1 MLCPCVLQPLL
12 TAPCSARTIK
22 PPLSRRLPPL
32 VAPSR
37 ARAPAAGLGGGAGLP
52 PQEDAGLPRPRRCAE
67 TDRLRW
73 RLRAARWRHRTAGR
87 PGTAPAPLGRPS
99 KTYYS
104 FPFIELIEMQ
114 FVKYIRRPAFLIRWI
129 IQYEYFIRLFVF
141 SPLPLGWVSCIYH
154 QRDASLLQRNT
165 CLGAGCG
172 FMPHGQVFMWRWL
185 FSSRSRGGVYDTKG
199 SRLESQTPVCYS
211 VFFKQWEFIGLW
223 IFMWLLSQHTHTNE
237 VCKITHS
244 PWASASLFSSAVSK
258 VAIKE
263 LFLNEGKIH
272 QIR

>member
-1 MLCPCVLQPLL
+1 MSTLL
-12 TAPCSARTIK
+12 GCLSSRLSPWAGSLVFITRGMQRIASAEK
-22 PPLSRRLPPL
+22 YLS
-32 VAPSR
+32 
-37 ARAPAAGLGGGAGLP
+37 G
-52 PQEDAGLPRPRRCAE
+52 
-67 TDRLRW
+67 
-73 RLRAARWRHRTAGR
+73 
-87 PGTAPAPLGRPS
+87 
-99 KTYYS
+99 
-104 FPFIELIEMQ
+104 
-114 FVKYIRRPAFLIRWI
+114 
-129 IQYEYFIRLFVF
+129 
-141 SPLPLGWVSCIYH
+141 GWVWVY
-154 QRDASLLQRNT
+154 AT
-165 CLGAGCG
+165 WTG
-172 FMPHGQVFMWRWL
+172 FHVALR